1 MNKDDHCSLTL
12 NDRFNLYLSDPAI
25 DRELLQIKKPTISV
39 ENLPSSIYF
48 QEAKPAAPGKGA
60 KGKSGA
66 AGAGSKRRVK
76 KQDVKKA

>member
-1 MNKDDHCSLTL
+1 MNKDDHCSLSL
-12 NDRFNLYLSDPAI
+12 NDRFSLFLSDPAI

-48 QEAKPAAPGKGA
+48 QASKPQPPGKAA

-66 AGAGSKRRVK
+66 GAAATKRRVK

>member
-1 MNKDDHCSLTL
+1 MNKDDHCSLSL
-12 NDRFNLYLSDPAI
+12 NDRFNLFLSDPAI

-60 KGKSGA
+60 KGKSSA
-66 AGAGSKRRVK
+66 AAGSKRRVK